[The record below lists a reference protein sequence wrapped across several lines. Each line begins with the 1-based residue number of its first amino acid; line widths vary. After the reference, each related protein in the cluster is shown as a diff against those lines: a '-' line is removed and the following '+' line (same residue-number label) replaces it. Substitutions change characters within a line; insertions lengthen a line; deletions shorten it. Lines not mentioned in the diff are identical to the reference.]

1 MKTNKVEGLKVILD
15 VNADTSQVD
24 KTIEKVERLHKLVKE
39 ANSLA
44 DELAN
49 KEISIK
55 LSIDD

>member
-1 MKTNKVEGLKVILD
+1 MKANKAEGLKVSVN
-15 VNADTSQVD
+15 VNADTSQVNEA
-24 KTIEKVERLHKLVKE
+24 IEKVERLHDLVKE